1 MNVTEFEEQ
10 IKGLLQRN
18 IEIVST
24 SNLKV
29 IRKGTLILYSFKDFF
44 ITFVIKTQKGDTKYY
59 NFPMPYD
66 YIEHK
71 SKLVLRYDNHTIHN
85 NKDVMMNIMHELG
98 ESKSIFYD
106 NIVNIEYSE

>member
-1 MNVTEFEEQ
+1 MNVTEFEDQ
-10 IKGLLQRN
+10 VKGLLQRN
-18 IEIVST
+18 IEMVST

-66 YIEHK
+66 YAEQK
-71 SKLVLRYDNHTIHN
+71 NKLVLRYDNHVRHN
-85 NKDVMMNIMHELG
+85 NKEAMLSIMSELG

-106 NIVNIEYSE
+106 NIVNIEYNG